1 MVKLTKRIKDKI
13 EKHLKTLR
21 IDNPNW
27 IDLWDSSLSVE
38 ENLKNIIGTEKPINI
53 NKEEIDYYNSLAEK
67 QEREYIA
74 KLIEKDLQT
83 IKNCKS
89 IELDNYFWQ
98 LKEML
103 NVFLNQNE
111 IHTLFLIGDP
121 GMGKTFN
128 TLRFLSEKNI
138 SFEYI
143 TGFISP
149 LQLYHLLYKNK
160 DKLIVFD
167 DTQALINNKASL
179 GLLLSAM
186 WSATKHR
193 ILQWKTTSK
202 ELQAPQMFE
211 FKGKIIFC
219 LNSVPSNTDI
229 KTLLS
234 RCFVVELNFD
244 YYTILKIMYEIA
256 KLPDKDL
263 TIEERIKIV
272 DFIRENSSPA
282 TQDFNLRLQ
291 KKIEVIYK
299 YNKENWQKL
308 AKLMLKEDK
317 DLALVKQ
324 LLEKNVKV
332 KDAVKEFVELT
343 GKSRATFFIYKKRLE
358 CV

>member
-27 IDLWDSSLSVE
+27 VDLWDSSLTLE
-38 ENLKNIIGTEKPINI
+38 ENLKNIIGSEETINI
-53 NKEEIDYYNSLAEK
+53 DKEEIDYYNTLIEK
-67 QEREYIA
+67 QEREYIT

-83 IKNCKS
+83 IKNSKS
-89 IELDNYFWQ
+89 VELDSYFWQ
-98 LKEML
+98 LREML
-103 NVFLNQNE
+103 NTFINQNE
-111 IHTLFLIGDP
+111 IHTLFLVGDA
-121 GMGKTFN
+121 GIGKTFN
-128 TLRFLSEKNI
+128 TLRFLAEKNI
-138 SFEYI
+138 PFEYV

-149 LQLYHLLYKNK
+149 LELYHLLYRNR
-160 DKLIVFD
+160 DKLIIFD
-167 DTQALINNKASL
+167 DTQSLINNKASL
-179 GLLLSAM
+179 GLLLSAL
-186 WSATKHR
+186 WSATNHR
-193 ILQWKTTSK
+193 VLEWQTTSK
-202 ELQAPQMFE
+202 ELEAPKFFE

-219 LNSVPSNTDI
+219 LNSIPNNIDI
-229 KTLLS
+229 RTLLS
-234 RCFVVELNFD
+234 RCFVCELNFD

-263 TIEERIKIV
+263 TTEERIKIV
-272 DFIRENSSPA
+272 DFIKENSSPA

-343 GKSRATFFIYKKRLE
+343 GKSRRTFFYYKNKI
-358 CV
+358 V